1 VRLDQVRIDLGRL
14 SIEHRP
20 DRLLPDRAFHG
31 KQVVG
36 RAGSVPDDCKNMF
49 VNGRDPL
56 RPLLD
61 AACEGDDRAVAE
73 LVRLTQPSIWRLC
86 ESLGSPAEPADLV
99 QETFERALR
108 SMHGFRGEAPVRA
121 WLLSIA
127 RHVCADA
134 VRRAQRQR
142 RLVDR
147 ISRFVAVDA
156 AVPAADRS
164 LDDLVDRLEGSRR
177 EAFVLTQQLGLS
189 YEEAAEVLGCP
200 VGTIR
205 SRVSRAR
212 SDLLESVRAAQ
223 AG

>member
-1 VRLDQVRIDLGRL
+1 
-14 SIEHRP
+14 
-20 DRLLPDRAFHG
+20 
-31 KQVVG
+31 
-36 RAGSVPDDCKNMF
+36 
-49 VNGRDPL
+49 VNPTDPL

-61 AACEGDDRAVAE
+61 AAREGDDRAVAE
-73 LVRLTQPSIWRLC
+73 LVRITQPTVWRLC

-99 QETFERALR
+99 QETYERALR
-108 SMHGFRGEAPVRA
+108 AMHGFRGDSPVRP

-147 ISRFVAVDA
+147 ITRVAALDSVVA
-156 AVPAADRS
+156 APDRS
-164 LDDLVDRLEGSRR
+164 LDDLVDRLEDTRR

-189 YEEAAEVLGCP
+189 YEEAAAVLDCP

-212 SDLLESVRAAQ
+212 SDLLQSVRAAQ